1 MRWLITCLL
10 LVNLLSSCYTSKSY
24 YECVVIEKAQPNS
37 VIQCVI
43 IGIDKCNL
51 HSTSCDS
58 MHFVYPSLTIDEKDS
73 LNIGDTIIISKE
85 NYKLLCEDLIKQK
98 TLKKLTY

>member
-1 MRWLITCLL
+1 
-10 LVNLLSSCYTSKSY
+10 
-24 YECVVIEKAQPNS
+24 
-37 VIQCVI
+37 
-43 IGIDKCNL
+43 
-51 HSTSCDS
+51 